1 MSNMNK
7 TKDNGTSNVVFN
19 TPRTVEH
26 IVYGEVIDRGRWV
39 QVGVWG
45 KILKMA
51 KKLLREVGTPLTPLL
66 CNISLYLSNNI
77 ANNKV

>member
-1 MSNMNK
+1 MSNMNI

-19 TPRTVEH
+19 IPRTVEH
-26 IVYGEVIDRGRWV
+26 IVYGEVIDQGRWV

-45 KILKMA
+45 KILKMEN
-51 KKLLREVGTPLTPLL
+51 KLLNEVGTPLTPLL

-77 ANNKV
+77 ANNKI